1 MPGFHT
7 DTVISNEKLR
17 KEGKRMRK
25 EEIEMEL
32 AKHTDTILSFP
43 NRGPWGDSRYRGNCS
58 GWIPAY
64 FINKYHAKRVA
75 EVFAG
80 SGTTYDVCRDMGVRY
95 VGIDLN
101 PNPPR
106 DGILS
111 MDILDDAMELPD
123 GFYDA
128 DMVFLHPPYPSI
140 HDVRYAGNMW
150 QDTDGTRI
158 LRDIQEMN
166 FEDGM
171 KAVNHAVLRAYN
183 AMPAGSY
190 EVCLVG
196 EIRAKGEY
204 RSMMQNLAIPG
215 ILHQTFIKLQ
225 HNTVSG
231 RRTYSGSSDFA
242 LTGHEMIAVIKK
254 PSGYE
259 LAFVMPKRYSMD
271 IRDSQMATWKDVVMA
286 AVRNLGGA
294 SNNEEIYAAL
304 EHHAKAAANV
314 NWKAKIRQT
323 LQKLAQSGLIT
334 HVGTGQWDAA

>member
-1 MPGFHT
+1 MKKEEILLELSKQT
-7 DTVISNEKLR
+7 DTV
-17 KEGKRMRK
+17 
-25 EEIEMEL
+25 
-32 AKHTDTILSFP
+32 LSFP

-64 FINKYHAKRVA
+64 FINKYNAGSVA

-80 SGTTYDVCRDMGVRY
+80 SGTTYDVCKDMGVRY

-106 DGILS
+106 DGIVS
-111 MDILDDAMELPD
+111 MDILDDMVDLPD

-140 HDVRYAGNMW
+140 NDVRYAGKMW
-150 QDTDGTRI
+150 KDADGTKV
-158 LRDIQEMN
+158 LRDIQEMSW
-166 FEDGM
+166 EDGM
-171 KAVNHAVLRAYN
+171 RGVNHALLRAYN

-196 EIRAKGEY
+196 EIRAKGQY
-204 RSMMQNLAIPG
+204 RSMIQNLAIPG

-231 RRTYSGSSDFA
+231 GRTYSGRSDYA

-259 LAFVMPKRYSMD
+259 LAYVMPKRYAMD
-271 IRDSQMATWKDVVMA
+271 IRDCKMATWKDVVMSIIRNIQGDISNE
-286 AVRNLGGA
+286 AV
-294 SNNEEIYAAL
+294 YHAL
-304 EHHAKAAANV
+304 EGHKRTEGNE

-323 LQKLAQSGLIT
+323 LQKLESSGMIMRKGNGLY
-334 HVGTGQWDAA
+334 VKAAA

>member
-1 MPGFHT
+1 
-7 DTVISNEKLR
+7 
-17 KEGKRMRK
+17 MRK

-128 DMVFLHPPYPSI
+128 DMVFLHP
-140 HDVRYAGNMW
+140 
-150 QDTDGTRI
+150 
-158 LRDIQEMN
+158 
-166 FEDGM
+166 
-171 KAVNHAVLRAYN
+171 AVSVH
-183 AMPAGSY
+183 P
-190 EVCLVG
+190 
-196 EIRAKGEY
+196 
-204 RSMMQNLAIPG
+204 
-215 ILHQTFIKLQ
+215 
-225 HNTVSG
+225 
-231 RRTYSGSSDFA
+231 
-242 LTGHEMIAVIKK
+242 
-254 PSGYE
+254 
-259 LAFVMPKRYSMD
+259 
-271 IRDSQMATWKDVVMA
+271 
-286 AVRNLGGA
+286 
-294 SNNEEIYAAL
+294 
-304 EHHAKAAANV
+304 
-314 NWKAKIRQT
+314 
-323 LQKLAQSGLIT
+323 
-334 HVGTGQWDAA
+334 

>member
-1 MPGFHT
+1 
-7 DTVISNEKLR
+7 
-17 KEGKRMRK
+17 
-25 EEIEMEL
+25 
-32 AKHTDTILSFP
+32 
-43 NRGPWGDSRYRGNCS
+43 
-58 GWIPAY
+58 
-64 FINKYHAKRVA
+64 
-75 EVFAG
+75 
-80 SGTTYDVCRDMGVRY
+80 
-95 VGIDLN
+95 
-101 PNPPR
+101 
-106 DGILS
+106 
-111 MDILDDAMELPD
+111 
-123 GFYDA
+123 
-128 DMVFLHPPYPSI
+128 
-140 HDVRYAGNMW
+140 MW

-334 HVGTGQWDAA
+334 HVGTGQWAAA

>member
-1 MPGFHT
+1 MKKEDILMELARHT
-7 DTVISNEKLR
+7 DTV
-17 KEGKRMRK
+17 
-25 EEIEMEL
+25 
-32 AKHTDTILSFP
+32 LSFP

-58 GWIPAY
+58 GWIPAF
-64 FINKYHAKRVA
+64 FINKYNAKRVA

-80 SGTTYDVCRDMGVRY
+80 SGTTYDVCQDMGVRY

-106 DGILS
+106 KGIIT
-111 MDILDDAMELPD
+111 MDILDDNMELPD

-140 HDVRYAGNMW
+140 NDVRYAGSMW
-150 QDTDGTRI
+150 KDTDGQGI
-158 LRDIQEMN
+158 LRDIQEMS

-171 KAVNHAVLRAYN
+171 KGVNHALLRAYN

-196 EIRAKGEY
+196 EIRAKGQY
-204 RSMMQNLAIPG
+204 RSMMQNLTIPG

-231 RRTYSGSSDFA
+231 RRTYSGNSDFA

-271 IRDSQMATWKDVVMA
+271 IRDSKMATWKDVVMA
-286 AVRNLGGA
+286 AVRNLGGT
-294 SNNEEIYAAL
+294 STNNDIYAAL
-304 EHHAKAAANV
+304 ENHAKAASNV
-314 NWKAKIRQT
+314 NWKAKVRQT
-323 LQKLAQSGLIT
+323 LQMLTQSGLVV
-334 HVGTGQWDAA
+334 HVAAGQWKAA